1 MCLREVS
8 PYARPACIVGFSHSA
23 HFSLVAD
30 LSLPCQHPAFGIQS
44 HLQSGTQGRFCG
56 VLDSIS
62 GRSFH
67 PALQGSAV
75 CLCSSAG
82 LPASTG
88 TPPPEVPPEGTGMIW
103 GPRPARFLLMDRSP
117 ALTVIWH
124 LRTTVPMFCQF
135 QSFNR
140 KRWRLTSVFLS

>member
-23 HFSLVAD
+23 HSPWWRIFPRHVSTRPLASRAICNQGPRGVSVGFWTPSPGVPSTPPSRALQSVSAAQQD
-30 LSLPCQHPAFGIQS
+30 SLPPQEP
-44 HLQSGTQGRFCG
+44 
-56 VLDSIS
+56 
-62 GRSFH
+62 
-67 PALQGSAV
+67 
-75 CLCSSAG
+75 
-82 LPASTG
+82 
-88 TPPPEVPPEGTGMIW
+88 PPPEVPPGGTGMIW
-103 GPRPARFLLMDRSP
+103 GPRPARFLLVDRSP